1 MGDSYTLKRN
11 LTFTMT
17 IFGCMLLIGSVMLLT
32 AYGAGAEVKFSLFE
46 ILSMIYIWITTIT
59 IASDS
64 W

>member
-1 MGDSYTLKRN
+1 MGDSLKVN

-17 IFGCMLLIGSVMLLT
+17 IFGSILLVASIMLLV
-32 AYGAGAEVKFSLFE
+32 AYGAGAEIKFSLFE
-46 ILSMIYIWITTIT
+46 ILSMIYIWITTIM